1 MAETRQPTSS
11 AMRTGSVAV
20 CAALYVAA
28 FVMTHLPPSR
38 VPGGGWI
45 NDKVMHLAG
54 YTGLG
59 LATLWALAMLSRRI
73 VGGGVFFGAWLGMLG
88 YALFDE
94 VTQPMVGRSFEWGDL
109 AADAAG
115 AMVGLSLALLLVR
128 RRSIR

>member
-1 MAETRQPTSS
+1 
-11 AMRTGSVAV
+11 
-20 CAALYVAA
+20 
-28 FVMTHLPPSR
+28 MTHLPPSR